1 MQDHGTK
8 FHLPSEPS
16 YVKQIE
22 AMVSGME
29 PPLFATQGE
38 AAGKKKGRP
47 CKPKAKPSPKA
58 KGTAKSKVRGKTT
71 AAKARAKA
79 KATATKR
86 ARAKA
91 KAAPKARTRKTSAIG
106 ASASSQPAVEPL
118 PPSDVVVDPRPAK
131 RPRARKPENND
142 QLRVPPPHVTH
153 NHIYSSAYRKNYA
166 LNKDRELA
174 KQKGKE
180 AVEFFKA
187 NGSVNSLCGKFR
199 EVPRARNSTSP
210 KGGDLS

>member
-1 MQDHGTK
+1 
-8 FHLPSEPS
+8 
-16 YVKQIE
+16 
-22 AMVSGME
+22 MVSGME
-29 PPLFATQGE
+29 PPVFATQGE

-47 CKPKAKPSPKA
+47 PKAKASPKA
-58 KGTAKSKVRGKTT
+58 KGTAKSKAHGRKP

-79 KATATKR
+79 KATATKNAR
-86 ARAKA
+86 AKAKA
-91 KAAPKARTRKTSAIG
+91 KAAPKARTRKTKANG
-106 ASASSQPAVEPL
+106 TPAASSRPAVEPL
-118 PPSDVVVDPRPAK
+118 PASDVVVDPTPAK
-131 RPRARKPENND
+131 RPRTRKPENND

-180 AVEFFKA
+180 AVEFFKVH
-187 NGSVNSLCGKFR
+187 GSVNSLCGEFR
-199 EVPRARNSTSP
+199 DAPRARNTTSP